1 MNILELIILENEKKE
16 NLNNTDNR
24 IELRLPLELDEY
36 YEEESKEDDK
46 NKRGIII
53 IDL

>member
-16 NLNNTDNR
+16 NLDDTDNR
-24 IELRLPLELDEY
+24 VELRLPLESDEY
-36 YEEESKEDDK
+36 YEEEIEEDNK
-46 NKRGIII
+46 NERGIII